1 MSNYDKSRDLLVGV
15 DVGGTKVAVLVVEGQ
30 ERVLSRVT
38 MPTYLEGAEATVAGV
53 VRAIRLALKAAGVDA
68 SEVGCIGVG
77 VPGRV
82 DPATGVVRH
91 AVNLGW
97 HELPLGERVSSELG
111 VPCLLEN
118 DVRVAAL
125 GAQRYL
131 GSAAPANMV
140 YVSVGTGIAAGLVL
154 DGKVYRGTHGMA
166 GEVGHMIVEPDGPR
180 CGCGAR
186 GCLEALAAGPAIARL
201 GKAAARSSRDSLL
214 RNYSTVTA
222 AAVYEAARAGD
233 AAAQGV
239 TRKAGRYLALAIQQ
253 LVMAY
258 DAECIV
264 LGGGVSREGEAF
276 LQPILHELE
285 RLRQDSALAHEL
297 LQPYMIRLLPP
308 DYEAGA
314 WGAVALAGSGRA
326 NAQQREQT
334 AARKMSRM
342 QKLVPSEPTT
352 PLN

>member
-1 MSNYDKSRDLLVGV
+1 MNGYNSHDLLVGV
-15 DVGGTKVAVLVVEGQ
+15 DVGGTKVAVLVVQGQ
-30 ERVLSRVT
+30 ERVLSRVI
-38 MPTYLEGAEATVAGV
+38 MPTYLEDSEATVWGI
-53 VRAIRLALKAAGVDA
+53 VRAIRLALKAAGA
-68 SEVGCIGVG
+68 EVGEVAGIGLG

-82 DPATGVVRH
+82 DPYTGVVRH

-97 HELPLGERVSSELG
+97 HELPVGERIASELG
-111 VPCLLEN
+111 VPCTLEN

-125 GAQRYL
+125 GAQLYL

-154 DGKVYRGTHGMA
+154 EGKVYRGTHGMA

-180 CGCGAR
+180 CVCGAR

-201 GKAAARSSRDSLL
+201 GKAAARSSKDSLL
-214 RNYSTVTA
+214 RKYSTVTA
-222 AAVYEAARAGD
+222 GAVYEAARAGD
-233 AAAQGV
+233 PAAQEV

-314 WGAVALAGSGRA
+314 WGAVVLAGRA
-326 NAQQREQT
+326 RASATHRQPVVEN
-334 AARKMSRM
+334 RM
-342 QKLVPSEPTT
+342 PRLHKLVPSEPTN